1 MVSPRPAP
9 SPLPGPGVPA
19 AAPPRQCC
27 ATHPRAMAIP
37 LRTHARRRGAS
48 ALSHTKPKECTMA
61 IRPDIPERARRRP
74 APTANTGQE
83 GGAGH
88 ALPLPLHES

>member
-1 MVSPRPAP
+1 MVSLRPAP

-19 AAPPRQCC
+19 AVPPRQC

-37 LRTHARRRGAS
+37 LRTHARRRGAF
-48 ALSHTKPKECTMA
+48 ALPHTKPKECIMA
-61 IRPDIPERARRRP
+61 IRPDIPERAWHRP
-74 APTANTGQE
+74 APPANAGQE

>member
-1 MVSPRPAP
+1 
-9 SPLPGPGVPA
+9 
-19 AAPPRQCC
+19 
-27 ATHPRAMAIP
+27 
-37 LRTHARRRGAS
+37 
-48 ALSHTKPKECTMA
+48 MA

-74 APTANTGQE
+74 APTANAGQE

>member
-1 MVSPRPAP
+1 MVSLRPAP

-19 AAPPRQCC
+19 AAPPRQRC
-27 ATHPRAMAIP
+27 ATHPRATAFP

-48 ALSHTKPKECTMA
+48 ALPRTKTKECIMA
-61 IRPDIPERARRRP
+61 NRPDIPERAWRRP
-74 APTANTGQE
+74 APTANAGQE

>member
-1 MVSPRPAP
+1 MASPRPAP
-9 SPLPGPGVPA
+9 PPLPGPGVPA

-27 ATHPRAMAIP
+27 ATHPRAMAIA

-48 ALSHTKPKECTMA
+48 ALPHTKPKECTMA
-61 IRPDIPERARRRP
+61 NRPDIPERTRRRP

>member
-1 MVSPRPAP
+1 M
-9 SPLPGPGVPA
+9 
-19 AAPPRQCC
+19 
-27 ATHPRAMAIP
+27 T
-37 LRTHARRRGAS
+37 
-48 ALSHTKPKECTMA
+48 

-74 APTANTGQE
+74 APTSNTGQE